1 MHLSLWL
8 PQLIPSVWTRR
19 MDSHPSSQVSS
30 GDGGWEGCSA
40 PPPNPRLH
48 HRYGQG
54 LGTRTLSTCC
64 QLCVTPTAIGAGK
77 LTGLGRGGHGDA
89 PWSPGLR
96 QEPPIDFPKQ
106 KGHLGV
112 LALSRQI
119 KFSPLFILTNRSCST
134 GFPFPPR
141 QNEGGGG
148 SSLSLAPLPRRSS
161 LPHSGAQSPEPPQ
174 LPAPAWP

>member
-1 MHLSLWL
+1 
-8 PQLIPSVWTRR
+8 

-148 SSLSLAPLPRRSS
+148 KQPKPCSPSPTLITPALGGAEPRTPATPCSCLALIEAETPAAPPSSK
-161 LPHSGAQSPEPPQ
+161 
-174 LPAPAWP
+174 